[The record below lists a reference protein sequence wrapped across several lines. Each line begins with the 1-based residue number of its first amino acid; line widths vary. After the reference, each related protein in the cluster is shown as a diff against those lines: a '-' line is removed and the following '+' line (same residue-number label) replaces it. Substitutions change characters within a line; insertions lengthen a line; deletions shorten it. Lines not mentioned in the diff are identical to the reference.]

1 LGEIVPE
8 TMYLL
13 QVALIGG
20 LISWFVRCDAF
31 VVRLQVLVWTLGV
44 AVIVWRFGPVEQLS
58 FYSNDQIY
66 YSDIVQSLSVA
77 GIPWDVDVWL
87 GSKIP
92 YTVAALPLALAGV
105 HPTLALKAVS
115 LVCLVVLTRSVF
127 DANRS
132 RTHKDQIV
140 TLWLTA
146 CGAIGTFF
154 STLALRETMMMLF
167 VYRFATSQSLVTRGM
182 SLIALYLLRPH
193 LAAAV
198 FAAEVM
204 MVVWRLVRGRLSL
217 GTAETPSL
225 IAVGVTLGTTLF
237 SWGVGGSSNLRTPF
251 SGDWGIEQ
259 AIRVSSNFVG
269 LQFLTVRAETVEFS
283 VSRLLLLRL
292 VLNETI
298 LIPVAF
304 TVVCLFFYRTLNDRA
319 RFTLLAFTIYSS
331 VVIGTDFNSFRQNI
345 PFMPLM
351 GLVVLSVI
359 RSRNTDSSSTTDE
372 PGLVHSAR
380 VTSRET

>member
-1 LGEIVPE
+1 MSETIYVFQSVLVGCLLG
-8 TMYLL
+8 
-13 QVALIGG
+13 
-20 LISWFVRCDAF
+20 WFVRRDSLIIRF
-31 VVRLQVLVWTLGV
+31 QVVVWTLGV
-44 AVIVWRFGPVEQLS
+44 TAIAWRFGPVDQLS

-146 CGAIGTFF
+146 CGSIGTFF
-154 STLALRETMMMLF
+154 SLLALRETMMMLF
-167 VYRFATSQSLVTRGM
+167 VYRFANSKSLATRGV

-198 FAAEVM
+198 FAAEVV
-204 MVVWRLVRGRLSL
+204 MVVWRLVLGRLSF
-217 GTAETPSL
+217 GAAETPS
-225 IAVGVTLGTTLF
+225 
-237 SWGVGGSSNLRTPF
+237 S
-251 SGDWGIEQ
+251 
-259 AIRVSSNFVG
+259 
-269 LQFLTVRAETVEFS
+269 
-283 VSRLLLLRL
+283 
-292 VLNETI
+292 
-298 LIPVAF
+298 
-304 TVVCLFFYRTLNDRA
+304 
-319 RFTLLAFTIYSS
+319 
-331 VVIGTDFNSFRQNI
+331 
-345 PFMPLM
+345 
-351 GLVVLSVI
+351 
-359 RSRNTDSSSTTDE
+359 
-372 PGLVHSAR
+372 
-380 VTSRET
+380 

>member
-1 LGEIVPE
+1 
-8 TMYLL
+8 MYLF

-20 LISWFVRCDAF
+20 LISWLLRHDALF
-31 VVRLQVLVWTLGV
+31 VRLQVVIWTLGV
-44 AVIVWRFGPVEQLS
+44 VAVAWRFGLS
-58 FYSNDQIY
+58 DQVGFYSNDQAWYSETVAY
-66 YSDIVQSLSVA
+66 YAKA
-77 GIPWDVDVWL
+77 GLPTSIDPWL
-87 GSKIP
+87 GKKVP
-92 YTVAALPLALAGV
+92 FTFVALPAAMIGF
-105 HPTLALKAVS
+105 HPTLALKTVS
-115 LVCLVVLTRSVF
+115 LVCLLALTRSVL
-127 DANRS
+127 DASGS
-132 RTHKDQIV
+132 RTYRDQV
-140 TLWLTA
+140 TTLWLTA
-146 CGAIGTFF
+146 CGSIGTFF
-154 STLALRETMMMLF
+154 SLLALRETMMMLY
-167 VYRFATSQSLVTRGM
+167 VYRFATSKSLAVRGVSLV
-182 SLIALYLLRPH
+182 ALYLLRPH

-198 FAAEVM
+198 LAAEVVM
-204 MVVWRLVRGRLSL
+204 TAWRLLRGRLNL
-217 GTAETPSL
+217 GAAESPSL
-225 IAVGVTLGTTLF
+225 IAVGVMLGATLF
-237 SWGVGGSSNLRTPF
+237 SWGALGISNIRTPF
-251 SGDWGIEQ
+251 SGGWGIQQ
-259 AIRVSSNFVG
+259 AVRVASNFVG
-269 LQFLTVRAETVEFS
+269 LQFLIVPEDTVNYSLT
-283 VSRLLLLRL
+283 RLLLLRL

>member
-1 LGEIVPE
+1 M
-8 TMYLL
+8 MYLF

-20 LISWFVRCDAF
+20 ALSWLTRHDVL
-31 VVRLQVLVWTLGV
+31 VIRLQVVIWTLGV
-44 AVIVWRFGPVEQLS
+44 TAIVWRFGPVEQLS

-66 YSDIVQSLSVA
+66 YSDIVQSLSAA

-105 HPTLALKAVS
+105 PPTLALKAVS
-115 LVCLVVLTRSVF
+115 LVCLLVLTRSVL

-132 RTHKDQIV
+132 RTYKDQIA

-146 CGAIGTFF
+146 CGSIGTFF
-154 STLALRETMMMLF
+154 SLLALRETMMMLF
-167 VYRFATSQSLVTRGM
+167 VYRFANSKSLATRGV

-198 FAAEVM
+198 FVAEVGIAG
-204 MVVWRLVRGRLSL
+204 WRLVRGKLSF
-217 GTAETPSL
+217 GAADSPSL
-225 IAVGVTLGTTLF
+225 IAVGAILGTTLF
-237 SWGVGGSSNLRTPF
+237 SWGVGGPSNLRTPF

-259 AIRVSSNFVG
+259 VVRVASNFVG
-269 LQFLTVRAETVEFS
+269 LQFLTVREETVEFS
-283 VSRLLLLRL
+283 ITRLLLLRL

-298 LIPVAF
+298 VIPVGF
-304 TVVCLFFYRTLNDRA
+304 TVVCLFLYRQLNDRA

-351 GLVVLSVI
+351 GLVVLDVI
-359 RSRNTDSSSTTDE
+359 RSRDADSSSTTGE

-380 VTSRET
+380 VTPRGT